1 MPSLHNLQLFILPH
15 TESLAR
21 ASTTSA
27 RLYFLAGP
35 RLITFLG
42 AAHGGLSA
50 TAGILSCG
58 APDVP
63 ARVEQVVEDRRRAT
77 KRVEDL
83 EGELAGLVAHDLL
96 ATALNANQ
104 DAKPEAI
111 VLHKHREDDSGN
123 ALAFLSSISTAFVS
137 KVVALS
143 QPVPYL
149 VVLTSSPS
157 TQTASSTTVVMVFG
171 DDEKRV
177 RAVGEALKAKLG
189 VKGGGKGTKW
199 SGKFTG
205 VWKATREGTAVD
217 EALRT

>member
-1 MPSLHNLQLFILPH
+1 MPSLNNLQLFILPH
-15 TESLAR
+15 TESLTR

-35 RLITFLG
+35 RLIAFLG
-42 AAHGGLSA
+42 GAHGALSA
-50 TAGILSCG
+50 TAGTLSSG

-83 EGELAGLVAHDLL
+83 EAELANVIAHGMV
-96 ATALNANQ
+96 ATALHGAQ
-104 DAKPEAI
+104 DNTKPV
-111 VLHKHREDDSGN
+111 VLHKHREDDTSNPLG
-123 ALAFLSSISTAFVS
+123 FLSSISSAFVS
-137 KVVALS
+137 EIAAHA
-143 QPVPYL
+143 QPVSYL
-149 VVLTSSPS
+149 VVLSSSPS
-157 TQTASSTTVVMVFG
+157 AQTVGSTSVVMVFG

-177 RAVGEALKAKLG
+177 KAVGGLLKAKLG

-205 VWKATREGTAVD
+205 VWKASRESVLVD
-217 EALRT
+217 EALQD